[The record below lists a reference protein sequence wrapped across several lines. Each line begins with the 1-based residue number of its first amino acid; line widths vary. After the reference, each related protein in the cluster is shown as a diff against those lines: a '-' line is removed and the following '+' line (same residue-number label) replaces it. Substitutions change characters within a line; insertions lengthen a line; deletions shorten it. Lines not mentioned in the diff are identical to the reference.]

1 MGLRTAGLLAVL
13 LIQAAVGFWG
23 WSQKSLLDRE
33 KQTSAGLSE
42 QLDTAKG
49 EAQANLATAN
59 QLKSTLEREREGQAK
74 LLQLQGEL
82 RTGLAERE
90 RQIEDLKNE
99 NQELRNWADQ
109 PLPDAAR
116 RLRQRPTITGADA
129 YREWLSG
136 SGALRA
142 GSDGPDE
149 KRATAQ

>member
-1 MGLRTAGLLAVL
+1 MDLRTAGLLTVL
-13 LIQAAVGFWG
+13 LIQAAVGLWG
-23 WSQKSLLDRE
+23 WSQKSLLDSE
-33 KQTSAGLSE
+33 KQTSAGLSR
-42 QLDTAKG
+42 QLETAKG

-82 RTGLAERE
+82 RAGLAKRE

-129 YREWLSG
+129 YRKWLSG
-136 SGALRA
+136 SDALRA
-142 GSDGPDE
+142 GSDGPVE
-149 KRATAQ
+149 KRTTAQ

>member
-1 MGLRTAGLLAVL
+1 MDLRTGIVLAVL
-13 LIQAAVGFWG
+13 VAAPGLWG
-23 WSQKSLLDRE
+23 WWQKSMLESE
-33 KQTSAGLSE
+33 KQTSADLSN
-42 QLDTAKG
+42 QLDTAQG
-49 EAQANLATAN
+49 EARANLATAN
-59 QLKSTLEREREGQAK
+59 ELKSTLERERDGQTK

-82 RTGLAERE
+82 RAGLAKRE

-149 KRATAQ
+149 KRTTAQ